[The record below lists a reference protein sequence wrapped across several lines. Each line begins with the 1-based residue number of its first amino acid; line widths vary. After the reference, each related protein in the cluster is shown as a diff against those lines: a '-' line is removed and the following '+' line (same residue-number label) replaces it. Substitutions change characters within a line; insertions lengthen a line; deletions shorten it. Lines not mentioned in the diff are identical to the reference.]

1 MNDTPDAPRIKPCQW
16 TVGYLAA
23 MEEVFGHLKDMSGAA
38 PPFTIYTLHL
48 ELADRLGL
56 SDDARDLLHLPH
68 NLQL

>member
-23 MEEVFGHLKDMSGAA
+23 MEEVFGHLKAMDKTLIAA
-38 PPFTIYTLHL
+38 PRVRA

-68 NLQL
+68 NPRP